1 MVPEKGA
8 RTTDLSRSI
17 RLASSCAL
25 TRLSRGPALGFEG
38 LVAGKLCFGQPQL
51 RRQLSSLGL
60 QQSATG
66 LELGGVETR
75 EQRPGGDELALVV
88 KNRRDQATALEGD
101 ARPPGGLEASGEALL
116 DLISVDDA
124 HGLGG
129 DGHGRIP
136 LRHRLGVGT
145 MLQEGDSRPHGA
157 KNGQG
162 SQAGGGEPDQ
172 ARTRLAVVSGCFCRH
187 INLT

>member
-25 TRLSRGPALGFEG
+25 TRLRLEG
-38 LVAGKLCFGQPQL
+38 LVADKLCFGQPQL
-51 RRQLSSLGL
+51 RCQLSSLGL

-66 LELGGVETR
+66 FELGGVETR
-75 EQRPGGDELALVV
+75 EQRPGSDELALVV

-101 ARPPGGLEASGEALL
+101 PRPPGGFEASGEALL

-157 KNGQG
+157 ENGQG
-162 SQAGGGEPDQ
+162 GQAGGGEPGQ
-172 ARTRLAVVSGCFCRH
+172 ARTRLAVISGCFCGH
-187 INLT
+187 INLA